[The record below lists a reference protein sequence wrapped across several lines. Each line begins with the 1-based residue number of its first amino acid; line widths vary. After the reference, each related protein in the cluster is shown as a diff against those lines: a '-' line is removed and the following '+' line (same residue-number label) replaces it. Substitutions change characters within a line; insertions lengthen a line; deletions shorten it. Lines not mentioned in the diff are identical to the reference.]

1 MNNDVFPNKFKAA
14 LAAKQVQIGCWSAL
28 SNPIS
33 TEVLG
38 LAGFDWLVLDGEHA
52 PNDISTFIP
61 QLMALKGSA
70 SAPVVRVP
78 TNEPVIIKRLLDI
91 GFYNFLIPFVET
103 KEEAEQAVAST
114 RYPPEGIRGVSVS
127 HRANM
132 FGTVADYFAQSNK
145 NITILVQIESQQGV
159 DNVDAIAAT
168 EGVDGIFVGPSD
180 LAAALGH
187 LGNASHPDVQK
198 AIQHIFNRA
207 SAHGKP
213 SGILAPVEA
222 DARRYLEWGATFV
235 AVGSDLGVFRSATQK
250 LADTFKKITTTAT
263 REMIDMTMKV
273 GFIGLGIMGKPMS
286 KNLLKAGYS
295 LVVADRN
302 PEAIADVIAAGAET
316 ASTAKAIAEQCDVII
331 TMLPNS
337 PHVKEVAL
345 GENGIIEG
353 AKPGT
358 VLIDMSS
365 IAPLASREISEALK
379 AKGIDM
385 LDAPVSGGEPKAIDG
400 TLSVMVG
407 GDKAIFDKYY
417 DLMKAM
423 AGSVVHTGEIGAGN
437 VTKLANQVIV
447 ALNIAAMSEALTL
460 ATKAGVNPDLVY
472 QAIRGGLAGST
483 VLDAKAPMV
492 MDRNFKPGF
501 RIDLHIKD
509 LANALDTSHGV
520 GAQLPLTAAVM
531 EMMQALRADGL
542 GTADHSALAC
552 YYEKLAKVVVTR

>member
-1 MNNDVFPNKFKAA
+1 
-14 LAAKQVQIGCWSAL
+14 
-28 SNPIS
+28 
-33 TEVLG
+33 
-38 LAGFDWLVLDGEHA
+38 
-52 PNDISTFIP
+52 
-61 QLMALKGSA
+61 
-70 SAPVVRVP
+70 
-78 TNEPVIIKRLLDI
+78 
-91 GFYNFLIPFVET
+91 
-103 KEEAEQAVAST
+103 
-114 RYPPEGIRGVSVS
+114 
-127 HRANM
+127 
-132 FGTVADYFAQSNK
+132 
-145 NITILVQIESQQGV
+145 
-159 DNVDAIAAT
+159 
-168 EGVDGIFVGPSD
+168 
-180 LAAALGH
+180 
-187 LGNASHPDVQK
+187 
-198 AIQHIFNRA
+198 
-207 SAHGKP
+207 
-213 SGILAPVEA
+213 
-222 DARRYLEWGATFV
+222 
-235 AVGSDLGVFRSATQK
+235 
-250 LADTFKKITTTAT
+250 
-263 REMIDMTMKV
+263 MKV

-295 LVVADRN
+295 LVVRDFNADN
-302 PEAIADVIAAGAET
+302 EAELVELGAA
-316 ASTAKAIAEQCDVII
+316 TAKTPKEVAQQCDVII

-365 IAPLASREISEALK
+365 IAPLASREIHQALA
-379 AKGIDM
+379 AKQIKM

-407 GDKAIFDKYY
+407 GDKAVFDTYY
-417 DLMKAM
+417 DLLKAM
-423 AGSVVHTGEIGAGN
+423 AGSVVHTGDIGAGN

-509 LANALDTSHGV
+509 LNNALDTSHGI

-531 EMMQALRADGL
+531 EMMQALKADGM
-542 GTADHSALAC
+542 GAADHSALAC
-552 YYEKLAKVVVTR
+552 YYEKLAKVEVSR